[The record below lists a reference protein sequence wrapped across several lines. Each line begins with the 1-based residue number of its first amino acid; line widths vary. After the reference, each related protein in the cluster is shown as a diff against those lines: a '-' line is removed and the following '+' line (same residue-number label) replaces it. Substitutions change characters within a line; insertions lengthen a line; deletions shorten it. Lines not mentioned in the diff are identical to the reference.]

1 MKFEERE
8 KNQRPEEGSKNL
20 PMAVL
25 FVLIGI
31 ICLLLFV
38 GWKYF
43 SDTPSTTEE
52 MLPVKP
58 DAVVT
63 QMDDSTVANSDGMMT
78 DETMPTTA
86 TSTAE
91 EALPEITIPS
101 AGGVKAEEKKT
112 VATVEKTNVVITPT
126 ATPKPAST
134 ETPKPAPAATSTQGG
149 ASYTHTV
156 NTGETF
162 FSIARRYNVSVDKLK
177 EMNPSVN
184 PETVKVGVT
193 KIKAPIQAVHTVG
206 PGDILRVVA
215 NKYGITV
222 EQLMKANGKAKNNSQ
237 RGEKLVIPIK

>member
-112 VATVEKTNVVITPT
+112 VATVEKTNVVTTANATPKPV
-126 ATPKPAST
+126 AAETPKPAST
-134 ETPKPAPAATSTQGG
+134 STQSAGS
-149 ASYTHTV
+149 SYTHTV
-156 NTGETF
+156 TTGETF